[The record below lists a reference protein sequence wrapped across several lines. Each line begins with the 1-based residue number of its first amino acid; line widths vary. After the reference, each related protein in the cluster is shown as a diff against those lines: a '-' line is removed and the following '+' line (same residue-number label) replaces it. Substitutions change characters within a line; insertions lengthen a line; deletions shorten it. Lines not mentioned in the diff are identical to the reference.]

1 MIGSICA
8 CAAGAAYPVFT
19 IFLAQMVVGTFELWL
34 NSNDTGARDKV
45 NRNGLIIT
53 CMGVGVFFLN
63 MLEYYLFSVV
73 GEKVT

>member
-1 MIGSICA
+1 
-8 CAAGAAYPVFT
+8 
-19 IFLAQMVVGTFELWL
+19 MVVGTFELWL
-34 NSNDTGARDKV
+34 NSNDTSARDKV